1 VAHRS
6 GYCPYC
12 AAQNWALIVALS
24 RFGSFSGLSTV
35 RTYHYDNTA
44 PIDGWMFYGSSFTSK
59 YLTFVP
65 VETDSNTLV
74 SATANSADKKSYRP
88 LQRLTSAQ
96 QAVFSQYDATRA
108 VPFLDFG
115 NKAVVTGSDLDPSAI
130 TGKPGV
136 RSPARSA
143 IRATAPPRR
152 FLARR
157 TCLPR
162 RSAISRKT
170 GRPRPARAP
179 SQLSSSAIKTLEL
192 SRTEAARLWGRNA
205 TLKTVDSLS
214 RHS

>member
-1 VAHRS
+1 MAHRS

-35 RTYHYDNTA
+35 RTHHYDNTP

-74 SATANSADKKSYRP
+74 SARANSADKKSYRP

-96 QAVFSQYDATRA
+96 QAVFSKYDATRA
-108 VPFLDFG
+108 VPFLDFA

-130 TGKPGV
+130 AGKTWSQIASTLRDPGN
-136 RSPARSA
+136 STAEAILSA
-143 IRATAPPRR
+143 ANLLTAQICY
-152 FLARR
+152 L
-157 TCLPR
+157 TEN
-162 RSAISRKT
+162 
-170 GRPRPARAP
+170 RPAAACPRAVT
-179 SQLSSSAIKTLEL
+179 AVVI
-192 SRTEAARLWGRNA
+192 GN
-205 TLKTVDSLS
+205 
-214 RHS
+214 